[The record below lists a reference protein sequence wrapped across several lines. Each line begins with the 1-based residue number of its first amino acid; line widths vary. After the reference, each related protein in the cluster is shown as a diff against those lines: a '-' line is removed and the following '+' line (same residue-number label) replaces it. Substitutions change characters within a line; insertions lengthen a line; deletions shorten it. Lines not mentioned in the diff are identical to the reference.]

1 VPAPKSIHLNAIFL
15 PLLALVLLYACP
27 RAAIAEPDWQPIGTV
42 TAAAPLPN
50 GVELTTAV
58 ARIRVEALGPSVI
71 RVRCVKDGL
80 PAHEDPFA
88 VVSDPGFVSPHTHL
102 DESPDAYEFTTG
114 EVVVRILKSNAR
126 VIFLNPAGDVIAQD
140 APDGPASWNGRAFRV
155 RKSMPD
161 DEHYFGLGDKAG
173 PIDHRNQAFTMW
185 NTDAIDWKEFTD
197 PLYKSIPFFLAM
209 RRGSA
214 YGIFLDNT
222 YRTSFDFGKE
232 SRGVYSFGAEDG
244 PLDYY
249 FFYGPRPKK
258 VVENYT
264 ALTGRTPLP
273 PRFSLGYQQS
283 RWSYPS
289 ESRVREIARQF
300 RTRKIPADVIYLDID
315 YQDGNR
321 PFTIDRKNFPQFENM
336 IRDLR
341 REGFKVIAITDCH
354 LKQEPGYKPYDE
366 GIAGGYFVKNSD
378 GGVYIGSVWPGPSAF
393 PDFADPDARAW
404 WGTLYTEFAGM
415 GIRGFWN
422 DMNEPAVFDGPGK
435 TMPRDVAHR
444 VDGRETTHR
453 EIHNVYGMENA
464 RATYEGLSRLE
475 PNVRPFVLTRAAFA
489 GTQRFAATW
498 TGDNSS
504 TWDHLRLTVSTLLSL
519 GISGY
524 AFAGADIGGFKGN
537 PSPELLTRWME
548 LGAFLPMYRNHAI
561 KGSADRE
568 PWVDGP
574 EHEAI
579 RRRYI
584 EARYELLP
592 YIYTVMEEASRTGVP
607 MMRPMFM
614 EFPDDETLTTNSEEF
629 MVGEDLL
636 VAPDLAKSPEPF
648 KATLPRGKWY
658 DYRTGESVEG
668 GKDFTLSPALGEL
681 PVFVKGG
688 AILPLEHVIQN
699 TGEVPHGPLELRVY
713 PGPNCG
719 GSIYTDDGES
729 FAYRRGSFLREN
741 FTCRLEPHFLEINVS
756 AAQGSYTPW
765 WKTMEFEIFG
775 FDSAPKQVRVGSRI
789 VKDWSFDSAHR
800 KLIVVRPA
808 EDRGLNLQ
816 IAY

>member
-1 VPAPKSIHLNAIFL
+1 MHLKAIFL
-15 PLLALVLLYACP
+15 PLFELVLLCVWPY
-27 RAAIAEPDWQPIGTV
+27 AAIAEPEWQPIGTV
-42 TAAAPLPN
+42 TSAAPLPN
-50 GVELTTAV
+50 GVVLTTTLAQI
-58 ARIRVEALGPSVI
+58 RIEALSPSVI
-71 RVRCVKDGL
+71 RVRCVMDGL
-80 PAHEDPFA
+80 STHEDPFA
-88 VVSDPGFVSPHTHL
+88 VVSDPGFVSPNIQRHK
-102 DESPDAYEFTTG
+102 SAGAYEFTTG
-114 EVVVRILKSNAR
+114 ELEVRILKSNAR
-126 VIFLNPAGDVIAQD
+126 VIFLNPAGEVIAQD
-140 APDGPASWNGRAFRV
+140 APDGAASWNGSAFRV
-155 RKSMPD
+155 RKSMPE

-173 PIDHRNQAFTMW
+173 PIDHRNEAFTMW
-185 NTDAIDWKEFTD
+185 NTDAVDWKEFTD

-209 RRGSA
+209 HRGSA

-222 YRTSFDFGKE
+222 YRTNFDFGKE

-249 FFYGPRPKK
+249 FFYGPEPTK
-258 VVENYT
+258 VVEEYT
-264 ALTGRTPLP
+264 TLTGRTPLP

-289 ESRVREIARQF
+289 EARVREVARQF
-300 RTRKIPADVIYLDID
+300 RSRKIPADVVYLDID

-321 PFTIDRKNFPQFENM
+321 PFTIDRKEFPKFENM

-341 REGFKVIAITDCH
+341 REGFKVVAITDCH
-354 LKQEPGYKPYDE
+354 LKRETGYKPYDQ
-366 GIAGGYFVKNSD
+366 GIAGGYFVKRAD
-378 GGVYIGSVWPGPSAF
+378 GGPYIGSVWPGPSAF
-393 PDFADPDARAW
+393 PDFADANARVW
-404 WGTLYTEFAGM
+404 WGTLYKEFTSM
-415 GIRGFWN
+415 GVRGFWN
-422 DMNEPAVFDGPGK
+422 DMNEPAIFDGPAK
-435 TMPRDVAHR
+435 TMPLDVVHR
-444 VDGRETTHR
+444 VDGRAASHS

-464 RATYEGLSRLE
+464 RATYEGLLRLE
-475 PNVRPFVLTRAAFA
+475 PDVRPFVLTRAAFA

-537 PSPELLTRWME
+537 PSPEMLTRWME

-592 YIYTVMEEASRTGVP
+592 YIYTVIEEASRTGVP

-614 EFPDDETLTTNSEEF
+614 EFPDEEMLVTDSEEF

-636 VAPDLAKSPEPF
+636 VAPDLGKSPEAY
-648 KATLPRGKWY
+648 KARLPQGDWY
-658 DYRTGESVEG
+658 DYWTGERVEG
-668 GKDFTLSPALGEL
+668 GKDLALNPEL
-681 PVFVKGG
+681 GQLTVFVKAG
-688 AILPLEHVIQN
+688 AILPLEQVIQN
-699 TGEVPHGPLELRVY
+699 TGEVPRGPLELRVY
-713 PGPNCG
+713 PGPNCR

-729 FAYRRGSFLREN
+729 FAYRRGSFFREE
-741 FTCRLEPHFLEINVS
+741 FTCRLEPHLLEIDVS
-756 AAQGSYTPW
+756 AAQGSYIPW
-765 WKTMEFEIFG
+765 WRKIRFEIFG
-775 FDSAPKQVRVGSRI
+775 LESAPKQVRAGSHVI
-789 VKDWSFDSAHR
+789 KDWSFDPEHR
-800 KLIVVRPA
+800 KLTVVRQA
-808 EDRGLNLQ
+808 AGHGLSLQ
-816 IAY
+816 ISY